1 MSLLLPILIIIL
13 AYFLG
18 CLPTGLLIAK
28 ARGIDIQ
35 KQGSGN
41 IGATNVL
48 RSVGLIPGIIVVI
61 MDPLKG
67 YLAVLAARLLGMEPW
82 VIALTAL
89 AVVLGHNYNI
99 FLKFRGGKGIA
110 TSLGAYL
117 AIDPLFSLMIALIG
131 IMAIYLGRL
140 VSLGSLVAVFA
151 SPFVYIIREGTFEW
165 PYFLLLVAFAGLAFY
180 RHSANIKKLAL
191 GTERR
196 IGEKTSK
203 PEAETKERK

>member
-1 MSLLLPILIIIL
+1 MSLFVPILIIVL
-13 AYFLG
+13 AYLLG

-67 YLAVLAARLLGMEPW
+67 YLAVLAARLLGLEPW

-89 AVVLGHNYNI
+89 AVVLGHNYNV

-117 AIDPLFSLMIALIG
+117 AIDPLFSLVIAIIG

-151 SPFVYIIREGTFEW
+151 SPFVYIISEGKFEW
-165 PYFLLLVAFAGLAFY
+165 PYFLLLVTFAGLAFY

-196 IGEKTSK
+196 IGEKANK
-203 PEAETKERK
+203 PEAETKKQK